1 MKLWVVSFLAFCTC
15 AALAVVEP
23 KRPATSHSKSVVDAA
38 EKDRPDSILSNG
50 DPIPDEPIDDV
61 VEPLKVEPPKPG
73 EIAEDHTPAP
83 EIPEQYLPAYFAE
96 RPKSFLIDPQGLL
109 SPPDYR
115 ERLDFLKYHA
125 EDSLIDLFVYL
136 IGGDQVIPSEIRD
149 EELIERFFSQ
159 GRPAAVVF
167 YYFGAP
173 QRSKLYL
180 SPTLMDSVSAT
191 EQRRTS
197 ESAVMQAIG
206 KTAANEQLEK
216 FLVQLSI
223 RIYWI
228 ERMFAGVDPVNEVA
242 PPKPVLAAIAG
253 KHSAKWLMVQDLARK
268 YAFPAGMVLVGLV
281 AIIGIH
287 FGLRYRRRYRFPEF
301 DVEPRL
307 GGAHAAGIGAVISFA
322 SAAVPPAS
330 QRDQT
335 PDYLRRA

>member
-23 KRPATSHSKSVVDAA
+23 KRSATNDSKSVVDAA
-38 EKDRPDSILSNG
+38 EKDGRDSILPNG
-50 DPIPDEPIDDV
+50 DPIPNEPIEDV

-125 EDSLIDLFVYL
+125 EDSLIDLFVYV
-136 IGGDQVIPSEIRD
+136 IGGDQVIPSEMRD
-149 EELIERFFSQ
+149 EEVIERFFSQ

-191 EQRRTS
+191 EQRRTL
-197 ESAVMQAIG
+197 ESSVMQAIG
-206 KTAANEQLEK
+206 RTAENEQLEK

-228 ERMFAGVDPVNEVA
+228 ERMLSGKDPVNEA
-242 PPKPVLAAIAG
+242 ASPKPVLAATAG

-281 AIIGIH
+281 AIVGIH
-287 FGLRYRRRYRFPEF
+287 FVLCYRRRCRFPEF